1 MPILVFVLDFE
12 FLNIFNYRERQ
23 KVLETSSLGSML
35 GLSDSFHEVDAP
47 LASQEDIVD
56 TDKDPENAFRDI
68 DNCDDDLDVKKGL
81 LHDFHDQDKLSTVVK
96 QPMLTNIQHE
106 KGANNVENGHI
117 NKDIEKVEQKNK
129 EVSKV
134 GSINAK
140 FYWKYVHAGTSIFG
154 VVILVISTLIT
165 HGLFRFADAWLGVWT
180 SNDILSQM
188 SNLTLYMEGNN
199 ENAESDSFTMSGV
212 EKFNQINN
220 YHLIVYCCSVAG
232 IIVFCY
238 VMILRF
244 FIMCISSSKKLH
256 NQMFN
261 R

>member
-1 MPILVFVLDFE
+1 
-12 FLNIFNYRERQ
+12 
-23 KVLETSSLGSML
+23 ML

-56 TDKDPENAFRDI
+56 KDKDPENSLRDI
-68 DNCDDDLDVKKGL
+68 HNYDDDLDVKKGL
-81 LHDFHDQDKLSTVVK
+81 LHDFHDEEKLSTVFK

-117 NKDIEKVEQKNK
+117 NKDIEAVEQKNK

-232 IIVFCY
+232 IIVFCC

-244 FIMCISSSKKLH
+244 FVMCISSSKKLH